1 MNEENEFYEEY
12 TDDPTACNDYEA
24 YDNGDEN
31 IYDDGYEEGYEEGYE
46 SGCEEDCE
54 HVAEEHRNKHTDSLS
69 SNSGLHHN
77 IYGTAGLAAGYA
89 ATRKTGTFHRPPDK
103 RKPRILVN
111 PSYTRYPE
119 PEESKVETC
128 IKYGCGT
135 IILLALIVLL
145 FSC

>member
-119 PEESKVETC
+119 SEESKVGTC

>member
-31 IYDDGYEEGYEEGYE
+31 ICDDGYEEGYEEGHE

-119 PEESKVETC
+119 SEESKVGTC

>member
-31 IYDDGYEEGYEEGYE
+31 IYDNGYEEGYE

-119 PEESKVETC
+119 PEESKVGTC

>member
-12 TDDPTACNDYEA
+12 TDSPTACDDYEA
-24 YDNGDEN
+24 YDNEDEN
-31 IYDDGYEEGYEEGYE
+31 ICDDGYEEGYEEGYE
-46 SGCEEDCE
+46 SSCEEDCE
-54 HVAEEHRNKHTDSLS
+54 HGTEEHRNKHTDSLS

-103 RKPRILVN
+103 QKPRILVN

-119 PEESKVETC
+119 PEESKVGTC

>member
-1 MNEENEFYEEY
+1 MNEENEFYKEY

-24 YDNGDEN
+24 YDNGD
-31 IYDDGYEEGYEEGYE
+31 D
-46 SGCEEDCE
+46 
-54 HVAEEHRNKHTDSLS
+54 
-69 SNSGLHHN
+69 HN

-119 PEESKVETC
+119 SEESKVGTC
-128 IKYGCGT
+128 IKYGCG
-135 IILLALIVLL
+135 IIFLLALIVLL

>member
-24 YDNGDEN
+24 YDNGNEN
-31 IYDDGYEEGYEEGYE
+31 IYDDGYEEGYE

-69 SNSGLHHN
+69 SNSGL
-77 IYGTAGLAAGYA
+77 AAGYA
-89 ATRKTGTFHRPPDK
+89 ATRKTETFHRPPNK

-119 PEESKVETC
+119 PEESKVGTC